1 VPCGRERRANIAPRH
16 DVRADEAADRIAAI
30 HRAWFGRAVGV
41 LVRSLRDLD
50 LAEESVQEA
59 FATALVRWPRDG
71 FPDEP
76 GAWIVRTAHN
86 RAIDV
91 LRRRRVGAERE
102 RSAAAAGERLG
113 PPAPAELGDER
124 LDLLFG
130 CCHPALA
137 EESRVTLTLRIVAG
151 LTVEE
156 IARAFLIAPATVAQR
171 LVRAKR
177 RVREAGIPLRV
188 PPAELLPE
196 RLDSVL
202 GTIYLLFN
210 EGYAAT
216 AGPDPIRG
224 ELCDE
229 AIRLARLLV
238 RLMPDEPEARGLLG
252 LLLATDARRAA
263 RYDGPLMVPLDE
275 HDRSRYDRVKLR
287 EAQGLVVEAL
297 RREPGAYGVQAAI
310 AALHTSAPTADDTDW
325 GQIVELYD
333 VLYALRPTPVVALNR
348 AAAVSFA
355 DGPAEALPLLD
366 ELAADLDAFGPYHA
380 ARADV
385 LRRLG
390 RDEEAITAY
399 DAALATTTNPG
410 ESAFLASRLEQ
421 TRAKVRSS

>member
-1 VPCGRERRANIAPRH
+1 VS
-16 DVRADEAADRIAAI
+16 ADEAADRIASI

-50 LAEESVQEA
+50 LAEESVQDA

-102 RSAAAAGERLG
+102 RSAAASGERLG

-137 EESRVTLTLRIVAG
+137 EEARVTLTLRIVAG

-263 RYDGPLMVPLDE
+263 RYDGPRMVPLDE
-275 HDRSRYDRVKLR
+275 HDRARYDRAKLR

-297 RREPGAYGVQAAI
+297 RREPGPYGVQAAI
-310 AALHTSAPTADDTDW
+310 AALHSSAPTADDTDW
-325 GQIVELYD
+325 AQIVELYD
-333 VLYALRPTPVVALNR
+333 VLYAMRPTPVVALNR

-366 ELAADLDAFGPYHA
+366 ELAGDLDAFGPFHA

-385 LRRLG
+385 LRRLE
-390 RDEEAITAY
+390 RDDEAAAAY
-399 DAALATTTNPG
+399 EAALATTTNEG
-410 ESAFLASRLEQ
+410 EAAFLEAR
-421 TRAKVRSS
+421 RALVREPNRAARRAQGR

>member
-1 VPCGRERRANIAPRH
+1 MSR
-16 DVRADEAADRIAAI
+16 DEVADRVAQI

-50 LAEESVQEA
+50 LAEESVQDA

-71 FPDEP
+71 VPDEP

-91 LRRRRVGAERE
+91 IRRQRVGADRE
-102 RSAAAAGERLG
+102 RMSAEAGRRAG
-113 PPAPAELGDER
+113 RPAPAELGDER

-137 EESRVTLTLRIVAG
+137 EEARVALTLQIVAG

-156 IARAFLIAPATVAQR
+156 IARAYLIAPTTVAQR

-188 PPAELLPE
+188 PPPEQLSE
-196 RLDSVL
+196 RLDGVL
-202 GTIYLLFN
+202 GTVYLLYN
-210 EGYAAT
+210 EGYVAT

-238 RLMPDEPEARGLLG
+238 RLMPDEPEARGLLS
-252 LLLATDARRAA
+252 LLLCTDARRAA
-263 RYDGPLMVPLDE
+263 RYDGDRLVPLDA
-275 HDRSRYDRVKLR
+275 HDRSRYDRTRLR
-287 EAQGLVVEAL
+287 EGRALVVEAL
-297 RREPGAYGVQAAI
+297 RREPGPYGVQAAI
-310 AALHTSAPTADDTDW
+310 AALHTAAPTAADTDW
-325 GQIVELYD
+325 SLIVRLYD
-333 VLYALRPTPVVALNR
+333 VLLEQAGTPVVALNR
-348 AAAVSFA
+348 AVAVSFA
-355 DGPAEALPLLD
+355 AGPEAALPLLD
-366 ELAADLDAFGPYHA
+366 DLAGDLAGFGPLHA

-385 LRRLG
+385 LRRLD
-390 RDEEAITAY
+390 RAA
-399 DAALATTTNPG
+399 DAADAYREALAATTNPG
-410 ESAFLASRLEQ
+410 EAAFLKARLAELGCDP
-421 TRAKVRSS
+421 RSA

>member
-1 VPCGRERRANIAPRH
+1 VTEG
-16 DVRADEAADRIAAI
+16 EAADRIATI

-59 FATALVRWPRDG
+59 FATALVRWPRGG

-102 RSAAAAGERLG
+102 LSAATAGERLG
-113 PPAPAELGDER
+113 PAAPAELGDER

-137 EESRVTLTLRIVAG
+137 EEARVTLTLRIVAG

-188 PPAELLPE
+188 PPPELLPE
-196 RLDSVL
+196 RLDGVL

-238 RLMPDEPEARGLLG
+238 RLMPDEPEARGLLA
-252 LLLATDARRAA
+252 LLLATDARRDA
-263 RYDGPLMVPLDE
+263 RYDGPRMVPLDE

-297 RREPGAYGVQAAI
+297 RREPGPYGVQAAI
-310 AALHTSAPTADDTDW
+310 AALHSSAPTAEDTDW
-325 GQIVELYD
+325 QQIVELYD
-333 VLYALRPTPVVALNR
+333 VLLAMHDTPVVALNR

-366 ELAADLDAFGPYHA
+366 ALTADLDGFGPYHA

-385 LRRLG
+385 LRRLD
-390 RDEEAITAY
+390 REEEAAAAY
-399 DAALATTTNPG
+399 EAALAATTNPG
-410 ESAFLASRLEQ
+410 ETAFLAARLA
-421 TRAKVRSS
+421 TVRS

>member
-1 VPCGRERRANIAPRH
+1 M
-16 DVRADEAADRIAAI
+16 RADEAADRIAAI

-50 LAEESVQEA
+50 LAEESVQDA
-59 FATALVRWPRDG
+59 FATALERWPRDG

-102 RSAAAAGERLG
+102 RSAAASGERLG

-137 EESRVTLTLRIVAG
+137 EEARVTLTLRIVAG

-263 RYDGPLMVPLDE
+263 RYDGPRMVPLDE
-275 HDRSRYDRVKLR
+275 HDRARYDRAKLR
-287 EAQGLVVEAL
+287 EAQGLVIEAL
-297 RREPGAYGVQAAI
+297 RREPGPYGVQAAI
-310 AALHTSAPTADDTDW
+310 AALHSSAPTADDTDW
-325 GQIVELYD
+325 AQIVELYD
-333 VLYALRPTPVVALNR
+333 VLYAMRPTPVVALNR

-366 ELAADLDAFGPYHA
+366 ELAGDLDAFGPFHA

-390 RDEEAITAY
+390 RDGEAAVAY
-399 DAALATTTNPG
+399 EAALATTTNEG
-410 ESAFLASRLEQ
+410 EAAFLEAR
-421 TRAKVRSS
+421 RALVREPNRAARRAQGR